1 MSGQVQKSLRDFD
14 VLAVLGCG
22 SFGTCYKVQDR
33 STGEVFALKGID
45 YDQLD
50 EDKREALF
58 SEVTMLREL
67 QHPNI
72 VQYHDHFDN
81 RVAKVLQI
89 LMECCAG
96 SDLAQ
101 LVERA
106 RTERRRCE
114 EPYIWRRSGHR
125 DVKPANIFLDAAGNA
140 KLGDFGPAQMLRRDQ
155 SFDAAFVG
163 TPVYMSPELVRG
175 RRSDWKSDVWAL
187 GCVVYVMY
195 PAEVLSERHTHV
207 SQRLKMDRM
216 DFSHKTLHD
225 YDVLAVMRNGSFGT
239 LFKVRDKSSGEPFVL
254 NGINYDKL
262 DEVKCEALFSE
273 ITMLRELQHPS
284 IVQYH
289 HLFDN
294 RVMKVLHI
302 VMDIPTCLNI
312 QKWIA
317 WISQTK
323 PSDYD
328 LLGVMRN
335 GSFGTLFKV
344 RDKSSG
350 ELYVLKGIGYD
361 KLDEIK
367 CEALFSELTILRELQ
382 HPNIV
387 QYFHHFDAVCRALDR
402 CHRRIDGAILH
413 RDVQPA
419 NIFLDAAGNAKLG
432 EFGLAQMIRELT
444 LDASDVGTPDYMSP
458 ELVRGRR

>member
-1 MSGQVQKSLRDFD
+1 
-14 VLAVLGCG
+14 
-22 SFGTCYKVQDR
+22 
-33 STGEVFALKGID
+33 
-45 YDQLD
+45 
-50 EDKREALF
+50 
-58 SEVTMLREL
+58 
-67 QHPNI
+67 
-72 VQYHDHFDN
+72 
-81 RVAKVLQI
+81 
-89 LMECCAG
+89 
-96 SDLAQ
+96 
-101 LVERA
+101 
-106 RTERRRCE
+106 
-114 EPYIWRRSGHR
+114 
-125 DVKPANIFLDAAGNA
+125 
-140 KLGDFGPAQMLRRDQ
+140 
-155 SFDAAFVG
+155 
-163 TPVYMSPELVRG
+163 
-175 RRSDWKSDVWAL
+175 
-187 GCVVYVMY
+187 
-195 PAEVLSERHTHV
+195 
-207 SQRLKMDRM
+207 MDRM

-367 CEALFSELTILRELQ
+367 CEALFLELTILRELQ

-387 QYFHHFDAVCRALDR
+387 QYFHHFDNRVVQVLHIVMECCAGGDLAQLVERARTQRRRLEERFIWRVLFQVCRALDR

>member
-58 SEVTMLREL
+58 SEVTTLREL

-81 RVAKVLQI
+81 RVAKSDAGARSPTFGG
-89 LMECCAG
+89 CSSKCAVPWT
-96 SDLAQ
+96 AATT
-101 LVERA
+101 V
-106 RTERRRCE
+106 RTE
-114 EPYIWRRSGHR
+114 RSGHR

-294 RVMKVLHI
+294 RVMKHTHVSQHS
-302 VMDIPTCLNI
+302 
-312 QKWIA
+312 KWIA